1 MVHRH
6 AELALPDVYFDR
18 DQSGQYTL
26 LSVVRARAGVGYRG
40 RRVGNRRR
48 AVYGAAAVG
57 SALAALLPPF
67 RPLRRSARQPEAP
80 ADDGFLP
87 DQRRYF
93 PANGLHRDRLH
104 VLHGRFVGH
113 GRHAAGRQ
121 YAADAAFHAVFLS
134 DGRIRLCR
142 RGTGGKVCRS
152 AQRADAAPVRP
163 GFARMGS
170 GGCRALCRPVCGGMA
185 ERALALYRQ
194 PGDSDRCRRLRGVAD
209 RGSFGGFCA
218 FFDRRCV
225 DRRHAHG
232 RDAQFGL
239 SVSPLITD

>member
-18 DQSGQYTL
+18 DQFGQYTL
-26 LSVVRARAGVGYRG
+26 LSVVRARAGVGYHG

-93 PANGLHRDRLH
+93 PANGLHRDRSPMPARHWREGMSERATRRCCAGASGLCSYGERRLPRFMSACMRRDGGACSRSLPT
-104 VLHGRFVGH
+104 VGRFWSEP
-113 GRHAAGRQ
+113 A
-121 YAADAAFHAVFLS
+121 
-134 DGRIRLCR
+134 I
-142 RGTGGKVCRS
+142 TW
-152 AQRADAAPVRP
+152 P
-163 GFARMGS
+163 G
-170 GGCRALCRPVCGGMA
+170 
-185 ERALALYRQ
+185 
-194 PGDSDRCRRLRGVAD
+194 
-209 RGSFGGFCA
+209 
-218 FFDRRCV
+218 
-225 DRRHAHG
+225 
-232 RDAQFGL
+232 
-239 SVSPLITD
+239 